1 MSENTHEEAHTGP
14 VKTPKQLF
22 WVSVGAFVIP
32 VFVIIGLVYFVT
44 SGNKQAPG
52 ATDVA
57 RGIAER
63 LQKVGTV
70 EVRDANRPL
79 EEGATVYKT
88 QCAACHAAGVSGAPK
103 FGDAAAWGPRIALGF
118 DTLVHDAL
126 KGKNAMPPQGG
137 GNFNDTEIARAVA
150 YMANAGG
157 AKFTNR
163 LRLLLAPATPLRPRV
178 MPPLQ
183 QQRPPL
189 PPRRHLRRLRLLL
202 PKPLLSQLPRRLQP
216 WPLPILAWA
225 RRCTRKAACC
235 AMAPA
240 WPVRP
245 NLATRPPGRPIS
257 PPASTPCSRLR
268 SAAKA
273 PCRRAAPLPPPTMS
287 CVPPSPT
294 WSTPPSKLFAAYR
307 EKPPIRRLFFL
318 VILATSALC
327 NSAASYYL
335 NSIHVLHKR

>member
-103 FGDAAAWGPRIALGF
+103 FGDKAAWAPYVATGI
-118 DTLVHDAL
+118 DTML
-126 KGKNAMPPQGG
+126 KVAISGKGAMPPRG
-137 GNFNDTEIARAVA
+137 
-150 YMANAGG
+150 
-157 AKFTNR
+157 
-163 LRLLLAPATPLRPRV
+163 
-178 MPPLQ
+178 
-183 QQRPPL
+183 
-189 PPRRHLRRLRLLL
+189 
-202 PKPLLSQLPRRLQP
+202 
-216 WPLPILAWA
+216 
-225 RRCTRKAACC
+225 
-235 AMAPA
+235 
-240 WPVRP
+240 
-245 NLATRPPGRPIS
+245 
-257 PPASTPCSRLR
+257 ASTATDDELR
-268 SAAKA
+268 ATIQYMVDHAK
-273 PCRRAAPLPPPTMS
+273 
-287 CVPPSPT
+287 
-294 WSTPPSKLFAAYR
+294 
-307 EKPPIRRLFFL
+307 
-318 VILATSALC
+318 
-327 NSAASYYL
+327 
-335 NSIHVLHKR
+335 